1 MTAIFCDRARSNT
14 DPLMRRFPLVSPL
27 FTLSLLLSSGAAFS
41 QEVVEEDGD
50 EEEVVAADEEE
61 TVAADEEETVAA
73 DEGDEEEVVAADDEE
88 TVAPEEEETAPAGAT
103 AAPAGTEGASFE
115 PGEEPWRA
123 PPAGK
128 SVIWGRLYDK
138 KSGEAALEATV
149 TVKGKDVQAVTDF
162 DGYYRLELPPG
173 TYDLEFFYEMYEP
186 MTIGGVTARAGA
198 VTQEDGALTGQEG
211 AVEELVIEDE
221 AETQSIEGLAL
232 KRQRAVAS
240 GDAVGREEI
249 SKGTD
254 SNAAEAAQRVVGAN
268 IVGGRFVYVRGLGER
283 YSNSLLSGYPL
294 PSPEPDRAAVP
305 LDVFPAAVL
314 DSITIVKVF
323 TPDMPADFAGGS
335 VQIETRS
342 VPAEPLLNIKIQGG
356 INSQAT
362 FQNRSSSP
370 GGGLDWLGFD
380 DGTRAL
386 PNSAKT
392 DYLLRGG
399 SEKPDGSQIESDE
412 LVEVGR
418 DINKNAMGLDESATP
433 IDHGFSVVGGNTWTF
448 KRGEKI
454 GVLASLNYSHTYEKY
469 DDWTLR
475 QFQPDTEDPRGVIER
490 QDYTVDTGVEKIR
503 WGAFG
508 KVSFLPDPHHKLT
521 LTGLHSQLADARLSV
536 YEGFDLDT
544 SATLAAS
551 QNSWVERGL
560 SMGMLGGNHEFRSLG
575 GAKLDWD
582 ASLARAYRD
591 EPDRRDTVY
600 SYNDRFGGYVY
611 QSGSESG
618 RHFWAAQTEDSYG
631 GKLDWTQPI
640 AKGTN
645 VWLAKFGGLVN
656 LKERAFEARRF
667 SYRSTNN
674 RDYTEQYVC
683 DGETYAVDCPNS
695 LFIDDNIGAPPPPG
709 PDYRALYLDEST
721 VEGDFYDAH
730 LHVYSGYAMLDVDFA
745 ETLHV
750 VAGARVEVT
759 DQAVDPLDF
768 ERNIVEDKA
777 ASLDSTDVL
786 PAVALAFS
794 ATKNVKTRMS
804 YAQTLARPQVRELA
818 PFVFSDYFGGPVT
831 SGNPNLELTY
841 IHNVDARVEYWFEV
855 ADVAALST
863 FYKNFQA
870 PIEPVLIAT
879 GGGSPL
885 LTYRNA
891 DSANLIGLELELRK
905 GLGFIAEPLTDF
917 SFITNFTAT
926 YSRTEIPESERAFL
940 TSASRA
946 MVNQAPWVFNA
957 ALNYEAD
964 FGMNARITYN
974 VNGTT
979 LTQVGANGMPDS
991 YLHPR
996 HSLDLSIAQKF
1007 LRSWD
1012 VQFQIQNI
1020 TNDDWV
1026 TTLGKEEQEDL
1037 ITRQYTEG
1045 AIFQLSLGYQLDA
1058 KKDPEPTVD

>member
-1 MTAIFCDRARSNT
+1 
-14 DPLMRRFPLVSPL
+14 MRRFPLVSPL
-27 FTLSLLLSSGAAFS
+27 LTLSLLLTSGVASS
-41 QEVVEEDGD
+41 QEVMEEDGD
-50 EEEVVAADEEE
+50 DEEVVADDEEAVV
-61 TVAADEEETVAA
+61 TD
-73 DEGDEEEVVAADDEE
+73 DEEVVATDEE
-88 TVAPEEEETAPAGAT
+88 AVTVDAGDEVVASGGA
-103 AAPAGTEGASFE
+103 AAPSGAAEFAA
-115 PGEEPWRA
+115 GEEPWRA

-128 SVIWGRLYDK
+128 AVVWGRLYDK
-138 KSGEAALEATV
+138 KSGEGALEATV
-149 TVKGKDVQAVTDF
+149 TVKGTNIQVVTDYE
-162 DGYYRLELPPG
+162 GYYRLELPPG
-173 TYDLEFFYEMYEP
+173 SYDIEFFYEMYEP
-186 MTIGGVTARAGA
+186 MKIGGVNVRAGT
-198 VTQEDGALTGQEG
+198 VTQEDGALTGQAG
-211 AVEELVIEDE
+211 AMEEVVIEDE

-323 TPDMPADFAGGS
+323 TPDIPADFAGGS

-342 VPAEPLLNIKIQGG
+342 VPAEPLLNVKIQGG
-356 INSQAT
+356 INTQST
-362 FQNRSSSP
+362 FQNRLSSP

-392 DYLLRGG
+392 GYQLRTG
-399 SEKPDGSQIESDE
+399 SETPDGQIESEE
-412 LVEVGR
+412 LIAAGR
-418 DINKNAMGLDESATP
+418 DINKNPMGLGESATP

-448 KRGEKI
+448 KRGEKL

-469 DDWTLR
+469 DDMILR

-490 QDYTVDTGVEKIR
+490 QDYTVDSGVEKVR

-508 KVSFLPDPHHKLT
+508 KLSFLPDPHHKLT
-521 LTGLHSQLADARLSV
+521 VTGLHSQLADARASL
-536 YEGFDLDT
+536 YEGFDLDA
-544 SATLAAS
+544 SANLAAS
-551 QNSWVERGL
+551 QSSWVERGL
-560 SMGMLGGNHEFRSLG
+560 SMGMLGGNHEFPGLG
-575 GAKLDWD
+575 GAELDWD

-591 EPDRRDTVY
+591 EPDRRDAVY
-600 SYNDRFGGYVY
+600 SYNERFGYVY

-618 RHFWAAQTEDSYG
+618 RHFWATQTEDSYG
-631 GKLDWTQPI
+631 GKLDWTQPL
-640 AKGTN
+640 AKGKN

-656 LKERAFEARRF
+656 LKERAFAARRF
-667 SYRSTNN
+667 SFRSTNN
-674 RDYTEQYVC
+674 TAEYIDAYACE
-683 DGETYAVDCPNS
+683 GETYAIDCPDR

-709 PDYRALYLDEST
+709 SDFRALYLDEST
-721 VEGDFYDAH
+721 VEGDFYTAH
-730 LHVYSGYAMLDVDFA
+730 LHVYAGYAMLDVDFS
-745 ETLHV
+745 ETLRL

-768 ERNIVEDKA
+768 EQNLIEDKA
-777 ASLDSTDVL
+777 ASLESADVL
-786 PAVALAFS
+786 PAVALAFA

-831 SGNPNLELTY
+831 SGNPDLQLTY

-891 DSANLIGLELELRK
+891 EGANLVGLELELRK
-905 GLGFIAEPLTDF
+905 GLGFIAQPLTDF
-917 SFITNFTAT
+917 SLITNFTAT
-926 YSRTEIPESERAFL
+926 YSRTQLSEEDVNFL
-940 TSASRA
+940 TSASRS

-974 VNGTT
+974 INGTT

-996 HSLDLSIAQKF
+996 HALDFSIAQKF
-1007 LRSWD
+1007 LKSWD

-1026 TTLGKEEQEDL
+1026 TTMGKEEQEDL
-1037 ITRQYTEG
+1037 ITRRYTEG

-1058 KKDPEPTVD
+1058 KKDPEPTID